1 MRGGVDASPVQKIGL
16 AGHVFSGAV
25 VHNQGGRAWIS
36 NCKDGWLRLQAAPPA
51 LAGAARCV
59 TWKKAAGWRCAA
71 GTGPNWRFR
80 RQCREAGHEV
90 LCVEADVADM
100 EALERFADTAVSHFG
115 RLDVWYNNAGMGI
128 YKPLMD
134 VSLEEWDGLM
144 GINLRGVFA
153 GSRLAAERMQQGGVI
168 VNASSFA
175 ARMPVA
181 GNGAYAVSKW
191 GVEALTRVLA
201 AELVARGIR
210 VFAYMPGMIETE
222 LTRGRIEGHRETMT
236 SSIPLNRLGTPEDLA
251 PVLVMLTSDLA
262 GYVTGCTVE
271 ISGGKFCVQNPHFA
285 WAAEN

>member
-1 MRGGVDASPVQKIGL
+1 MDLKLQGRVVAITGGASGI
-16 AGHVFSGAV
+16 
-25 VHNQGGRAWIS
+25 GRA
-36 NCKDGWLRLQAAPPA
+36 CALRYLEEGCRVAVCGRNRDKLEA
-51 LAGAARCV
+51 
-59 TWKKAAGWRCAA
+59 
-71 GTGPNWRFR
+71 FR
-80 RQCREAGHEV
+80 RYCREDGHDV
-90 LCVEADVADM
+90 LCVEADVADPL
-100 EALERFADTAVSHFG
+100 ALERFADAVMSRFG

-128 YKPLMD
+128 RKPLME

-144 GINLRGVFA
+144 RVNLRAVFA
-153 GSRLAAERMQQGGVI
+153 GAKLASGRMPQGGVI

-201 AELVARGIR
+201 AELAARNIR

-222 LTRGRIEGHRETMT
+222 LTRDRIGRYREAMT
-236 SSIPLNRLGTPEDLA
+236 APIPLNRIGAPEDLV

-271 ISGGKFCVQNPHFA
+271 ISGGKYCVQNPRFA
-285 WAAEN
+285 WTAGQSS

>member
-1 MRGGVDASPVQKIGL
+1 MDLKLQGRVVAITGGASGIGRSCAL
-16 AGHVFSGAV
+16 RYLEEGCLVAV
-25 VHNQGGRAWIS
+25 CGRNRA
-36 NCKDGWLRLQAAPPA
+36 KLE
-51 LAGAARCV
+51 V
-59 TWKKAAGWRCAA
+59 
-71 GTGPNWRFR
+71 FR

-90 LCVEADVADM
+90 LCVEADVADT

-191 GVEALTRVLA
+191 GVEA
-201 AELVARGIR
+201 RGIR

-222 LTRGRIEGHRETMT
+222 LTRGRIEGHRDTMT
-236 SSIPLNRLGTPEDLA
+236 SPIPLNRLGTPEDLA

>member
-1 MRGGVDASPVQKIGL
+1 MDLKLQGRVVAITGGASGIGRSCAL
-16 AGHVFSGAV
+16 RYLEEGCLVAV
-25 VHNQGGRAWIS
+25 CGRNRA
-36 NCKDGWLRLQAAPPA
+36 KLE
-51 LAGAARCV
+51 V
-59 TWKKAAGWRCAA
+59 
-71 GTGPNWRFR
+71 FR

-90 LCVEADVADM
+90 LCVEADVADT

-168 VNASSFA
+168 VNASSCA

-201 AELVARGIR
+201 AELAARGIR

-236 SSIPLNRLGTPEDLA
+236 SPIPRNRLGTPEDLA

>member
-1 MRGGVDASPVQKIGL
+1 MDLKLQGRVVAITGGASGIGRSCAL
-16 AGHVFSGAV
+16 RYLEEGCRVAV
-25 VHNQGGRAWIS
+25 CGRNRA
-36 NCKDGWLRLQAAPPA
+36 KLE
-51 LAGAARCV
+51 V
-59 TWKKAAGWRCAA
+59 
-71 GTGPNWRFR
+71 FR

-90 LCVEADVADM
+90 LCVEADVADT

-201 AELVARGIR
+201 AELAARGIR
-210 VFAYMPGMIETE
+210 
-222 LTRGRIEGHRETMT
+222 GRCARSVVYFRRTGQ
-236 SSIPLNRLGTPEDLA
+236 A
-251 PVLVMLTSDLA
+251 PARV
-262 GYVTGCTVE
+262 
-271 ISGGKFCVQNPHFA
+271 
-285 WAAEN
+285 